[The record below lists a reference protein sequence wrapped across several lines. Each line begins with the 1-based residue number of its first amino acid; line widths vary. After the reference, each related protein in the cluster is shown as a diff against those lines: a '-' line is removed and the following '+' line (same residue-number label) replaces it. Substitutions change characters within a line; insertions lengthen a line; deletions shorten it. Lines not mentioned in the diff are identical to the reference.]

1 MRLTLQKE
9 RESWRM
15 SDLDDF
21 HLHLLRQV
29 AEDATV
35 AGETAHKRLF
45 PPPIHVAENDDD
57 DEFLEDWK
65 DFVADELEAQF
76 AGDVGTVLADLDN
89 VRPHRGNAGKEVQ
102 ERRHLLEVPLDHARA
117 WFSALNQARLMLDQK
132 YNLHPGGEN
141 EFRLFVSEEESGDID
156 VKDRLAVYMR
166 YEFYAAIQE
175 WLVQRAMKLP

>member
-9 RESWRM
+9 RESWRL
-15 SDLDDF
+15 SDLDAF
-21 HLHLLRQV
+21 HLNLLRQV
-29 AEDATV
+29 AEDASISDE
-35 AGETAHKRLF
+35 ASHKRLF
-45 PPPIHVAENDDD
+45 PPPIRIAADDED
-57 DEFLEDWK
+57 DEFLDDWK
-65 DFVADELEAQF
+65 DFVSAELENQF

-89 VRPHRGNAGKEVQ
+89 IRPHRGNKEVQ
-102 ERRHLLEVPLDHARA
+102 EPRHLLDVPLEHARA

-141 EFRLFVSEEESGDID
+141 EFRLFLSDEESGGVDL
-156 VKDRLAVYMR
+156 KERLAVYMR

>member
-29 AEDATV
+29 AEDASV
-35 AGETAHKRLF
+35 ADEAAHKRLF
-45 PPPIHVAENDDD
+45 PPPIRAAQNDDD

-65 DFVADELEAQF
+65 DFVADELEQQF

-89 VRPHRGNAGKEVQ
+89 VRQHRGIKEGQ
-102 ERRHLLEVPLDHARA
+102 EPRHLLEIPLDHARA

-132 YNLHPGGEN
+132 FNLHPGGEN
-141 EFRLFVSEEESGDID
+141 EFRLFVTEEESGGID

>member
-9 RESWRM
+9 RDSWRL
-15 SDLDDF
+15 SDLDAF
-21 HLHLLRQV
+21 HLNLLRQV
-29 AEDATV
+29 AEDATIGDD
-35 AGETAHKRLF
+35 ASHKRLF
-45 PPPIHVAENDDD
+45 PSPIRMPENDED
-57 DEFLEDWK
+57 DEFLSDWK
-65 DFVADELEAQF
+65 DFVADELENQF
-76 AGDVGTVLADLDN
+76 AGDVGTVLSDLDN
-89 VRPHRGNAGKEVQ
+89 IRPHRSNKEVL
-102 ERRHLLEVPLDHARA
+102 EPRHLLDVPLDHARA

-141 EFRLFVSEEESGDID
+141 EFRLFLSEQESGGVD